1 MYGYMGENLDLV
13 REALEAFLSGAVE
26 RGLEIADPEIV
37 SVRPPPFPDA
47 QTYHG
52 IDGVLQMY
60 ADWTADFDE
69 FEMESVEF
77 TEVGDRVIVEMIN
90 RGTGKA
96 SGVVVDGRFWFAYT
110 VADGK
115 VTRLDAYLTK
125 DQALRVD

>member
-1 MYGYMGENLDLV
+1 MCWVTRNVDLV
-13 REALEAFLSGAVE
+13 REGLEAFLGGNME
-26 RGLEIADPEIV
+26 RALELAHPDIV
-37 SVRPPPFPDA
+37 STRTAPLPDP

-52 IDGVLQMY
+52 FEGLTQMW

-77 TEVGDRVIVEMIN
+77 EQVGDRVIVEMIN

-96 SGVVVDGRFWFAYT
+96 SGAVVDARFWFAYT

-115 VTRLDAYLTK
+115 VVRLDAYLTK
-125 DQALRVD
+125 DQALRAG